1 MLILG
6 LKGLTI
12 SWMMHNVK
20 FEIQIN
26 IIVPSFLWCCFYVE
40 QGYVVLSFECYSF
53 VVNVNVIEQ

>member
-6 LKGLTI
+6 LKGMTI
-12 SWMMHNVK
+12 SSMMHNK

-40 QGYVVLSFECYSF
+40 QGYVVLSFES
-53 VVNVNVIEQ
+53 VIVL